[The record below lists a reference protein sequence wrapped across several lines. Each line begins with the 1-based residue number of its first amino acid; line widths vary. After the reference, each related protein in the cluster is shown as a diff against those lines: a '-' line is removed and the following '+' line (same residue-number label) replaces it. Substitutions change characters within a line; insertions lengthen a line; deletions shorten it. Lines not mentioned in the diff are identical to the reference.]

1 MLRRKD
7 NKVDQISGQT
17 KRLQIDVNKKMQK
30 FVSTNLNYIH
40 WAVYVFLIKQHIFH
54 WNFAHFYIIS
64 QKQLV
69 DSLCRMSHENST
81 FECGLIKSEHVRL
94 ILVKDKCN
102 NFVQLSKNKPS
113 QENKV
118 GMQHDPSESC
128 NQKASLTMNEEKN

>member
-1 MLRRKD
+1 
-7 NKVDQISGQT
+7 
-17 KRLQIDVNKKMQK
+17 MQK
-30 FVSTNLNYIH
+30 FVNTNLNFIH
-40 WAVYVFLIKQHIFH
+40 WVIYVFLIKQHIFH

-69 DSLCRMSHENST
+69 DSLRRMSHENST
-81 FECGLIKSEHVRL
+81 SECGLKKSELVRL
-94 ILVKDKCN
+94 IVVKDTHN
-102 NFVQLSKNKPS
+102 NFVQISKNKPS